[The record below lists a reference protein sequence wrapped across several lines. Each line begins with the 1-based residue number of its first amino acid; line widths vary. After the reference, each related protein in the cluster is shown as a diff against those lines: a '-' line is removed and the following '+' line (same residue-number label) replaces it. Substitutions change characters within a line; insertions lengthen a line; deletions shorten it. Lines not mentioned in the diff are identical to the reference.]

1 MCAPQ
6 DIQAAPLSLRTAG
19 RELDD
24 ISFRLGQLVH
34 LVEATSDRV
43 ADHSGP
49 DVETNARASA
59 LLMATTLMLTTMRA
73 SVEGLVERML
83 NASEV

>member
-24 ISFRLGQLVH
+24 ISVQLGQLAH

-43 ADHSGP
+43 AEHSGP

-59 LLMATTLMLTTMRA
+59 LLTATTLMLTTMRA
-73 SVEGLVERML
+73 SVDGLVDRML
-83 NASEV
+83 HASEV

>member
-6 DIQAAPLSLRTAG
+6 DIQAAPLTLRTAG

-24 ISFRLGQLVH
+24 ISVRIGQLVH

-43 ADHSGP
+43 ADHHGADP
-49 DVETNARASA
+49 DTNERASA
-59 LLMATTLMLTTMRA
+59 LLTATTLMLTTVRT
-73 SVEGLVERML
+73 SVEGLVDRML
-83 NASEV
+83 HASEV